1 MSWLGKFPYSTR
13 KAAAAVLAVDGGN
26 SKTDVALVGRDGA
39 VLGAARGT
47 GASHHRYGV
56 QAAAAALDA
65 LVVAACRDAGL
76 DPAGRPSKELA
87 RYPDDRPDR
96 LHGSRGLGSAPTPLA
111 EVGVWCLAGLDL
123 PADDEVLAP
132 AIAARGWAREQLLR
146 NDVFA
151 VLRSGSER
159 SWGVGVVVGAGI
171 NCAGVAPDG
180 TQLRFPALG
189 PLSGDW
195 GGGRD
200 LGIAAVGAALRGQDG
215 RGPRTALERLVPAHF
230 GLPSPLAVVEA
241 VHLRRIAED
250 RVLELAPLVF
260 QAAEAGDAV
269 AGRIV
274 ERQADEVVTMAGAA
288 IRRLGLGASDVEV
301 VLGGGVAAGRDPAFL
316 ERIAAG
322 LARAAPRCR
331 LLQATAPP
339 VVGAALLGLDRLG
352 APPDAAGRLRGSLT
366 YERLQPRQ
374 RTTASSR

>member
-76 DPAGRPSKELA
+76 DPEGR
-87 RYPDDRPDR
+87 
-96 LHGSRGLGSAPTPLA
+96 PLA

-132 AIAARGWAREQLLR
+132 AIAARRWAREQLLR

-180 TQLRFPALG
+180 TQVRFPALG

-274 ERQADEVVTMAGAA
+274 ERQAEEVVTMAGAA

-366 YERLQPRQ
+366 HERLQPRQ